1 MFVVGMGISVIVG
14 NFIVFL
20 IVAFINL
27 FGSVLGFVFMIII
40 G

>member
-20 IVAFINL
+20 IVVFINL
-27 FGSVLGFVFMIII
+27 FGSVFGFVFMIII

>member
-20 IVAFINL
+20 IAVFINL
-27 FGSVLGFVFMIII
+27 FGSVFGFVFTIII